1 MNFIHWIPQETQ
13 PFLFINIFRHLNKKK
28 KYTFCLFQFQKTWTT
43 RWCEWASFN
52 VLDVV
57 MGSGKSPDHTL
68 QRCRLGDE
76 WTLSRKLS
84 DPFESGAET
93 SVEPLQFPS
102 KKLVDFTVIH
112 MVICDQLN
120 GAYIRMVH
128 PFEIKT
134 YKPYIFGNPK
144 KMNSSIVHYFITFIK
159 AII

>member
-1 MNFIHWIPQETQ
+1 
-13 PFLFINIFRHLNKKK
+13 
-28 KYTFCLFQFQKTWTT
+28 
-43 RWCEWASFN
+43 
-52 VLDVV
+52 

-128 PFEIKT
+128 PFATLIILTFT
-134 YKPYIFGNPK
+134 YQLLFSFDDVI
-144 KMNSSIVHYFITFIK
+144 SRLT
-159 AII
+159 